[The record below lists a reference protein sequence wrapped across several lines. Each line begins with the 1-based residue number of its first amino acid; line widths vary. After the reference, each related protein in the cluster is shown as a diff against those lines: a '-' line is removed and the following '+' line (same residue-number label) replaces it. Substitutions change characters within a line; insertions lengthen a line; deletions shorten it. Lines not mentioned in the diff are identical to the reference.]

1 MVRRI
6 WRGKEVGVMG
16 ILRVIVIVVA
26 CIVVGLVRVIVAVIV
41 DVVESL

>member
-6 WRGKEVGVMG
+6 WRGTEARVMG
-16 ILRVIVIVVA
+16 IVRVTVVA
-26 CIVVGLVRVIVAVIV
+26 CIVVGLVRAIVAVIL